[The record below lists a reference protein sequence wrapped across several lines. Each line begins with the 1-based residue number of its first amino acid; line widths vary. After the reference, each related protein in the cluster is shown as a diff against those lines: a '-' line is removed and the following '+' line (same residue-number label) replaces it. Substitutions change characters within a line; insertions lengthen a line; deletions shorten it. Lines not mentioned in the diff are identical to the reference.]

1 LLMSRGMSRPR
12 QIFRG
17 QFYLI
22 TRRCTQRQ
30 FLLRP
35 DDATTNAFI
44 YCLAVSAAKFGI
56 DVLFT
61 LAESN
66 HHHTVIFDRHGW
78 VSRFIEHFHKLVA
91 RSQNALRGRWENF
104 WSSEEPCVTRLLD
117 RETVINK
124 LIYTASNPVK
134 DRLVERAYQW
144 PGANAYAAFVSGR
157 KIKATRPRHFFRDP
171 GPMPKEVTLEFVIPE
186 ELGPAEEVIREV
198 HEGVAAVE
206 ESVKLERQ
214 ATGAGVFGR
223 RQVLRQSWKDCPT
236 SVEPRRNRRPRFAGR
251 MEQRL
256 TALAEYR
263 VFLEAYRR
271 ARVRWLSGLTTV
283 FPAGTYW
290 LSRFAYVPLEQSN

>member
-1 LLMSRGMSRPR
+1 MSRPR
-12 QIFRG
+12 QVFQE

-66 HHHTVIFDRHGW
+66 HHHTVIYDRHGR
-78 VSRFIEHFHKLVA
+78 VSLFIEHFHKLVA

-117 RETVINK
+117 RETIIDK

-134 DRLVERAYQW
+134 DGLVERAHQW
-144 PGANAYAAFVSGR
+144 PGPNAYAAFMNGR
-157 KIKATRPRHFFRDP
+157 GIKATRPRHFFRAR
-171 GPMPKEVTLEFVIPE
+171 GPMPKAVTLNFVIPKV
-186 ELGPAEEVIREV
+186 LGPAVEVIREV
-198 HEGVAAVE
+198 REGVTAVE
-206 ESVKLERQ
+206 GNVKLKRQ

-223 RQVLRQSWKDCPT
+223 RRVLEQSWKDCPT

-256 TALAEYR
+256 LALAEYR
-263 VFLEAYRR
+263 SFLGAYRR
-271 ARVRWLSGLTTV
+271 ARVRWLGGLTTI

-290 LSRFAYVPLEQSN
+290 LSRFAFVSIEQVH